1 MRKCCQKYTGK
12 RGKQSMEHI
21 TSRQNALMTHIRK
34 LNASRAYRR
43 ASGEYLCDGVKLLE
57 EALRWN
63 APLKTVVLS
72 EGVDVPALP
81 SGVRAVRVPADV
93 MRSISPMETPQGALF
108 TVRLPDT
115 ALPETLTGAHYLVL
129 DGVQDP
135 GNVGTILRT
144 ADAFDC
150 DGVFLVNACADLY
163 NPKTARATMGAIFR
177 CEAYTVT
184 AEELFALLRKSGVPL
199 YGTALRDDTVPLAE
213 ANLARA
219 AVAIGSEGRGLSE
232 QVLGACEKTL
242 KIPMNPRCESL
253 NAAVA
258 ATVVLWEMYR

>member
-1 MRKCCQKYTGK
+1 
-12 RGKQSMEHI
+12 MEHI

-72 EGVDVPALP
+72 EGVDAPALP
-81 SGVRAVRVPADV
+81 SGVRAVQVPADV

-150 DGVFLVNACADLY
+150 DGVFLVNACADPY
-163 NPKTARATMGAIFR
+163 SPKTAD
-177 CEAYTVT
+177 
-184 AEELFALLRKSGVPL
+184 ELCALLQKSNLPL
-199 YGTALRDDTVPLAE
+199 YGTALRNDTVSLRDAE
-213 ANLARA
+213 LSRA
-219 AVAIGSEGRGLSE
+219 AVAIGSEGRGLSAE
-232 QVLGACEKTL
+232 ILSKCEKTI
-242 KIPMNPRCESL
+242 KIPMSPRCESL

-258 ATVVLWEMYR
+258 ASVVLWDMYR

>member
-1 MRKCCQKYTGK
+1 
-12 RGKQSMEHI
+12 MEHI

-72 EGVDVPALP
+72 EGVDAPALP
-81 SGVRAVRVPADV
+81 SGVRAVQVPADV

-144 ADAFDC
+144 LEAFDF
-150 DGVFLVNACADLY
+150 DGLLLLEGCAD
-163 NPKTARATMGAIFR
+163 PWSVKTVRSSMGAVFR
-177 CEAYTVT
+177 RPIWTLRAQ
-184 AEELFALLRKSGVPL
+184 ELPVLLARSGLPL
-199 YGTALRDDTVPLAE
+199 YGTALRSDTEDVRVVPL
-213 ANLARA
+213 NRCVL
-219 AVAIGSEGRGLSE
+219 AIGSEGQGLSSA
-232 QVLGACEKTL
+232 VLGMCQKTL
-242 KIPMNPRCESL
+242 KIPMSPRCESL
-253 NAAVA
+253 NAAIA
-258 ATVVLWEMYR
+258 AAVLLWESYR